1 MKEFFT
7 EGSTVLFYGDSIT
20 DAGRDKENGR
30 DLGKGYAAKLAALYS
45 VLFPNQRIRFFN
57 RGVSGNV
64 SADLLK
70 RYEKDLLALKPRYV
84 FILIGIND
92 TWHGWAEGNPISA
105 EVTRSH
111 VRELIRRIRNDL
123 EGTQVIVLKPWL
135 LDSDPAKISWH
146 EDFDRKGEYL
156 ASVGQ
161 EYADLWIDIPSAY
174 QKDMERGDAAQEK
187 ICPDGVHPSDYGHGL
202 MALEILKRIGCIDC
216 E

>member
-1 MKEFFT
+1 MKEVLT
-7 EGSTVLFYGDSIT
+7 EGSRGLFEGDSST

-161 EYADLWIDIPSAY
+161 EYADLWIDIPSAF